1 MTKRKGLKG
10 LIDRLKSFFGF
21 RKKSSVEEETAPF
34 TDRNV
39 MVGTVRSEDQLCFNL
54 SKNNYHVP
62 AKFISKY
69 NFPVKH
75 IALYEEFEGFSG
87 IRYVGEVES
96 YKKVRRKN
104 IAFPMSRD
112 NPREEYYFF
121 NVKTWELLEN
131 RIISVD
137 TKSGPPMFT
146 TEFLLKN
153 SRKTYELFTVTSRTQ
168 YDLLCKINEFTDLY
182 SADENAH
189 TKEYKVNEHYGIGLE
204 FGDIVVY
211 KNHIDVFTIPVS
223 DYLEKQRRSFGTIKS
238 VVETEDI
245 LKKFR

>member
-1 MTKRKGLKG
+1 MGKRKELRG

-21 RKKSSVEEETAPF
+21 RKKSSVEDEAALF

-39 MVGTVRSEDQLCFNL
+39 MVGTVRSEEQLRFNL

-69 NFPVKH
+69 NFPVKY

-121 NVKTWELLEN
+121 NVKSWELLEN
-131 RIISVD
+131 GIISVD

-168 YDLLCKINEFTDLY
+168 YDLLCKINEFIDLY
-182 SADENAH
+182 SEDENVH
-189 TKEYKVNEHYGIGLE
+189 TKEYKVNEHYSIGLE

-211 KNHIDVFTIPVS
+211 KKHIDVFTIPVS
-223 DYLEKQRRSFGTIKS
+223 DYLEKHRRSFGTIKS